1 MQRSISKISTTG
13 STEVITS
20 SESRKINKDKESN
33 LVNHMK
39 EDLGHMKCFK
49 CHEMGHHAYLC
60 PHKKKAKKQRKQF
73 ARSAKSLVEVNELAS
88 KLETTF
94 HGRVVCG

>member
-1 MQRSISKISTTG
+1 
-13 STEVITS
+13 
-20 SESRKINKDKESN
+20 
-33 LVNHMK
+33 MK

-88 KLETTF
+88 KLETTL
-94 HGRVVCG
+94 HGRVVCGQYGRMQNASMAKQGRIQ